1 MSRPWNSLPGEGK
14 TGLLGSL
21 GPFRA
26 APHRYPA
33 ELANAHGGL
42 ARFRIL
48 HRRLLAVSDP
58 RVVDEI
64 LAQKSELYVRGR
76 QYRNMQQALG
86 RGLLATMGPGWK
98 ERRALLNPLFRADRL
113 RRVVQT
119 SEAATNELL
128 RRWEAQRRAGVPV
141 AAVTDSR
148 WLSITVMARTLFTH
162 DLAEPEVLRLSELIQ
177 RGTALIRRKNTS
189 VWNPPAWVPTQ
200 RNREFAQIRGFVDQL
215 LVRELDRHPPEP
227 GGGEDNLLGA
237 IVALRDPHTGHPL
250 PRDAVL
256 DELRTL
262 FTAGFETTS
271 AALAWTLWR
280 LARHPEV
287 AAKWRAEIDQLPAD
301 QPLSPDLLK
310 RLPYTDQ
317 VIQESLRLHPPVYNM
332 ARVAQADDELAG
344 YHIPR
349 GTIAMISIY
358 GLHRSPALWNE
369 PGEFRPERFAN
380 PHSPAARLIPFGAG
394 PHLCIGMA
402 FALFELK
409 TALTCLGRR
418 YHFRLT
424 DNREIPERAEI
435 SLSPACEIPLRLE
448 PRE

>member
-1 MSRPWNSLPGEGK
+1 MSRPWNSLPGEGP
-14 TGLLGSL
+14 TGWRGSL
-21 GPFRA
+21 IPFRQ

-33 ELANAHGGL
+33 DLANHCGGL

-48 HRRLLAVSDP
+48 HRRLLAVTDP
-58 RVVDEI
+58 RLIDEI
-64 LAQKSELYVRGR
+64 LVQKAELYVRGR
-76 QYRNMQQALG
+76 QYRNMQQAIG
-86 RGLLATMGPGWK
+86 RGLLSTMGPGWK
-98 ERRALLNPLFRADRL
+98 ERRGLLNPLFRADRL

-119 SEAATNELL
+119 SEAAAGELAQ
-128 RRWEAQRRAGVPV
+128 RWELACRAGQPVPGV
-141 AAVTDSR
+141 ADAR
-148 WLSITVMARTLFTH
+148 WLSITVMARSLFTH
-162 DLAEPEVLRLSELIQ
+162 DLAEDEVLRLSELIQ
-177 RGTALIRRKNTS
+177 QGLVLIRRKNTTF
-189 VWNPPAWVPTQ
+189 WNPPPWVPTR
-200 RNREFAQIRGFVDQL
+200 RNREFAAIRGFVDQL
-215 LVRELDRHPPEP
+215 LVRELERLPQKDR
-227 GGGEDNLLGA
+227 GGEDDLLSA
-237 IVALRDPHTGHPL
+237 MVALRDPRTGQPL
-250 PRDAVL
+250 PREGIL

-287 AAKWRAEIDQLPAD
+287 TAKWQAEIDQLPPD

-317 VIQESLRLHPPVYNM
+317 VIQETLRLHPPVYNM
-332 ARVAQADDELAG
+332 ARVAQAADELAG

-358 GLHRSPALWNE
+358 GLHRSPALWTE
-369 PGEFRPERFAN
+369 PLEFRPERFAG
-380 PHSPAARLIPFGAG
+380 PQAAGARLIPFGAG

-418 YHFRLT
+418 FRLGLL
-424 DNREIPERAEI
+424 DDRDIPERAEI
-435 SLSPACEIPLRLE
+435 SLSPATEIPLLLE
-448 PRE
+448 PR